1 MISVMTSFTI
11 KTVSKKKKQ
20 QKKLQEA
27 FGRIYM
33 AASEKRRVAHKKQ
46 LVIVGDSVIG
56 RCECIHFLNH
66 PGPPEESTEK
76 V

>member
-11 KTVSKKKKQ
+11 KTVSKKNRKKTSRSIWQ
-20 QKKLQEA
+20 DLYGSIRKETRDAQKET
-27 FGRIYM
+27 
-33 AASEKRRVAHKKQ
+33 
-46 LVIVGDSVIG
+46 GDSVIG

-66 PGPPEESTEK
+66 PGPPEECTEK

>member
-1 MISVMTSFTI
+1 MISVMTSFSI
-11 KTVSKKKKQ
+11 KAVSKKHST
-20 QKKLQEA
+20 KKLQEA

-33 AASEKRRVAHKKQ
+33 AASEKRHVTHKKKV
-46 LVIVGDSVIG
+46 VIVGDSVIG